1 MRQVYFQNFPDEI
14 QSRYKDHQCLQITHI
29 NYHNKMF
36 PVVRVSMLQSFLGR
50 CQVNF
55 ESQSVTSL
63 LAVIVFLLLFLKMVP
78 IFSAAHCD
86 I

>member
-1 MRQVYFQNFPDEI
+1 
-14 QSRYKDHQCLQITHI
+14 
-29 NYHNKMF
+29 MF